1 MIGTGPGPHPIA
13 AGVLSPV
20 DRITEVFCGLLMVL
34 AVTLVVG
41 QDVAT
46 GREGVQTLLR
56 VALGGN
62 LAWGIIDGV
71 VYLMSRRFE
80 RGRQARLVAALR
92 SAGDDAARRAALH
105 EAIDPALVD
114 PMTTVEAGRVFET
127 LRAQAGRT
135 NPVDPRLTRQDF
147 VGALGCFCLC
157 VVCALPAVLPFEVFD
172 APRIALRVSNGV
184 SLASLF
190 ALGVVWAGQ
199 IGARRLLT
207 GFGLLLLGAA
217 LVGVQIVFGG

>member
-1 MIGTGPGPHPIA
+1 
-13 AGVLSPV
+13 
-20 DRITEVFCGLLMVL
+20 
-34 AVTLVVG
+34 
-41 QDVAT
+41 
-46 GREGVQTLLR
+46 
-56 VALGGN
+56 
-62 LAWGIIDGV
+62 
-71 VYLMSRRFE
+71 
-80 RGRQARLVAALR
+80 
-92 SAGDDAARRAALH
+92 
-105 EAIDPALVD
+105 
-114 PMTTVEAGRVFET
+114 VFET